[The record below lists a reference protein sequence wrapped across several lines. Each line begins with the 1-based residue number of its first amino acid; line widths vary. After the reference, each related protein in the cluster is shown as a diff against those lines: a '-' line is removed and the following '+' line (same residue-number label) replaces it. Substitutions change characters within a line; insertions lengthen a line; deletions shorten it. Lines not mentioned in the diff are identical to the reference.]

1 MKAESNI
8 SPVAPFEIEFN
19 GNSAD
24 VIFFENVTEATDENG
39 EKKFV
44 YDTYRITV
52 PARSNLAET
61 IENNFEAW
69 LAAAKS
75 TEYNRLAAAIRE
87 KRDKLLAESDK
98 ALCID
103 RLGLE
108 APSGSTFAAWS
119 TFLKALGDVLCG
131 KWARYRQALR
141 DIPQQENFPYNVTF
155 PTKPEED

>member
-24 VIFFENVTEATDENG
+24 VIFFENIAVTPDENS
-39 EKKFV
+39 EKKFI
-44 YDTYRITV
+44 YDTYRLTV
-52 PARSNLAET
+52 PARSNLVAT

-69 LAAAKS
+69 LAAAKNA
-75 TEYNRLAAAIRE
+75 EYNRLATAIRE

-119 TFLKALGDVLCG
+119 SFLKALGDVLSG
-131 KWARYRQALR
+131 EWARYRQALR
-141 DIPQQENFPYNVTF
+141 DIPQQDNFPYNVTF

>member
-19 GNSAD
+19 GSYAD
-24 VIFFENVTEATDENG
+24 VIFFENITEATDENS

-44 YDTYRITV
+44 YDTYRLTV
-52 PARSNLAET
+52 PTRSNLAAT

-69 LAAAKS
+69 LTAAKS
-75 TEYNRLAAAIRE
+75 TEYNRLAAAVRE

-108 APSGSTFAAWS
+108 APSGSTFTAWLS
-119 TFLKALGDVLCG
+119 FLKALADTLSGE
-131 KWARYRQALR
+131 WAQYRQALR
-141 DIPQQENFPYNVTF
+141 DIPQQESFPYNVTF